1 MIKLIKNVF
10 SKILSKSTIE
20 ELKAI
25 SLYIKTIAF
34 KVKIKKVQYIHKK
47 ALEKVRK
54 KDKIKVVFFALFS
67 TIWKYDELYKLM
79 VKHNRYDPIIIVCPI
94 VNQGKDFMMG
104 EMERT
109 FQNFKSKNY
118 NVVKAYSQEGDKYL
132 DVKKIIKPDIVFYT
146 NPYSRLIDN
155 RYYIDKYSD
164 TLTCY
169 VPYAIMTTNF
179 NIFYDLDFHNLIWKI
194 FCETT
199 IHKEVASAIQRI
211 NGRNMVVTGYP
222 GCDALMIGNKPSI
235 DVWKNKDKRIKRI
248 IWAPHHLIDLKDH
261 GNRVSNFLE
270 YYEIMLEIAKK
281 YNKEIQI
288 AFKPH
293 PLLRLK
299 LEKNPEW
306 GKDRTDNYYN
316 RWENL
321 ENGQLEN
328 SEYIDLFL
336 GSDALI
342 HDSGSFI
349 TEYLVTGKPS
359 LFMIRD
365 ESIIKYWTIYG
376 QKAISVHYQ
385 SRNERQLIDFIDQV
399 VLANNDWMKKE
410 RLNFVNNIIY
420 PPNGMTASE
429 NILSSLES
437 EL

>member
-1 MIKLIKNVF
+1 MILQLVKNILK
-10 SKILSKSTIE
+10 KILPLEAKEKLVSI
-20 ELKAI
+20 I
-25 SLYIKTIAF
+25 F
-34 KVKIKKVQYIHKK
+34 KLKIKKALSNHKK
-47 ALEKVRK
+47 ALIEVRK
-54 KDKIKVVFFALFS
+54 KDKIKVAFFALFS
-67 TIWKYDELYKLM
+67 SIWKYDELYKLM
-79 VKHNRYDPIIIVCPI
+79 VKHDRYDPIIIVCPI

-118 NVVKAYSQEGDKYL
+118 NVIKAYGQEGDKYL

-146 NPYSRLIDN
+146 NPYLGLIDN
-155 RYYIDKYSD
+155 RYYLDKFTD

-169 VPYAIMTTNF
+169 VPYACMTTDF
-179 NIFYDLDFHNLIWKI
+179 IEFYDLDFHNLVWKI
-194 FCETT
+194 FCETE
-199 IHKEVASAIQRI
+199 IHKEITSNIQRSK
-211 NGRNMVVTGYP
+211 GKNMVVTGYP

-248 IWAPHHLIDLKDH
+248 IWAPHHIIDN
-261 GNRVSNFLE
+261 GNKVSNFLE

-316 RWENL
+316 SWKNL
-321 ENGQLEN
+321 ENGQHEN

-349 TEYLVTGKPS
+349 TEYLATGKPS

-365 ESIIKYWTIYG
+365 ESIMKYWSIYG

-410 RLNFVNNIIY
+410 RLDFVNNIIY
-420 PPNGMTASE
+420 PPNGMTATE